1 MEKLVYKVSKFRFFV
16 VLFSLCNFF
25 RCISCCPDVLVSGF
39 LILDGPVYFVFIGH
53 GLVPWGAVAGLFV
66 EALAGICTLTLPLT
80 DFSVGESVEATGCVI
95 GGNFSL
101 CVLHVIY
108 LSIVWL
114 V

>member
-1 MEKLVYKVSKFRFFV
+1 MEKLVYKVGKFRFFI

-53 GLVPWGAVAGLFV
+53 GLVPRVTIAGLFV
-66 EALAGICTLTLPLT
+66 VALTGICTLTLPLA
-80 DFSVGESVEATGCVI
+80 DFSVGESVETTGCVI
-95 GGNFSL
+95 GRNFSL
-101 CVLHVIY
+101 CVLHLIY